1 MLNKAVGVAVLVS
14 AVLGLWVG
22 TDLRAVRWLA
32 LRPAAAQPAMMDPSQ
47 MSGIPRPDPQV
58 PAATVTVRLIRG
70 ELSNRIVDAAVEL
83 VPAGGAVGRSEKTNA
98 EGRATFGELA
108 PGTYTARASIDGVTL
123 SSQPISVQ
131 AAPAPGI
138 RVMLVFPKS
147 AAEQQKEVGTA
158 DGKARVDQS
167 SPPGSLL
174 VKLVDEAGQPLSGLK
189 VTLLSAS
196 RADEKVASRGT
207 QTTAADGTAKYSEL
221 LAGAEVGYMV
231 LVEREGG
238 RQQSQ
243 PFQLSPEHGSQLAMT
258 VRPVSQNQ
266 GALTFGPATHIIF
279 EPQDDTVQVTENIQL
294 RNPLEQPVDTGPS
307 GLRIPLAKGAL
318 SPQVPPNGPP
328 QLSVDASQEGPP
340 VLLWKGQ
347 VPPGE
352 TMISAAFV
360 LRHRGSL
367 SFQQQIS
374 IKAESVRVV
383 AVKLP
388 ELKIDG
394 LTDSEDRKWNGRD
407 LLVGTV
413 ALPGVGGSIE
423 LTLAGLP
430 TDFYQL
436 RILAV
441 LLAVGI
447 ALAFAYLAM
456 YRRPED
462 EGRVDSQRQR
472 LMVQRE
478 ALLDELISLESGA
491 VAPPSKGAKAK
502 APREALQVRR
512 ELEDVYRRIDELN
525 G

>member
-1 MLNKAVGVAVLVS
+1 MLNKAVRVAVLV
-14 AVLGLWVG
+14 AAALGLVG
-22 TDLRAVRWLA
+22 ATLPWAVQ
-32 LRPAAAQPAMMDPSQ
+32 PAVAQPAMLDPSQ

-58 PAATVTVRLIRG
+58 PPATVTVRLIRG
-70 ELSNRIVDAAVEL
+70 DLSNRIVAAAVEL
-83 VPAGGAVGRSEKTNA
+83 VPEGGAAARSEKTNA
-98 EGRATFGELA
+98 EGRATFGELSV
-108 PGTYTARASIDGVTL
+108 GVYTARSTIDGTTL
-123 SSQPISVQ
+123 TSQPISVQ

-147 AAEQQKEVGTA
+147 AADQQKELGTA
-158 DGKARVDQS
+158 DGKARVDLS

-174 VKLVDEAGQPLSGLK
+174 VKLVNEGGQPIPGLK

-196 RADEKVASRGT
+196 RSDEKVESRGT
-207 QTTAADGTAKYSEL
+207 QNSADDGSVKWSEL
-221 LAGAEVGYMV
+221 RSGGEIGYMV

-243 PFQLSPEHGSQLAMT
+243 PFQLNAEHGSQLAMT
-258 VRPVSQNQ
+258 VRPVSQNT
-266 GALTFGPATHIIF
+266 GALTFGPATHLIF

-294 RNPLEQPVDTGPS
+294 RNSLEQPVDTGPS

-318 SPQVPPNGPP
+318 SPQVAPNGPS
-328 QLSVDASQEGPP
+328 QLSVDASQDGPP

-347 VPPGE
+347 VPPGD

-360 LRHRGSL
+360 LRHRGSV

-374 IKAESVRVV
+374 VRAESLRVV

-407 LLVGTV
+407 LMVGTV

-423 LTLAGLP
+423 LSLNGLP

-441 LLAVGI
+441 ILAAGI
-447 ALAFAYLAM
+447 GLAFTYLAI
-456 YRRPED
+456 YRRGED
-462 EGRVDSQRQR
+462 DAATEKLRQR
-472 LMVQRE
+472 LLAQRE
-478 ALLDELISLESGA
+478 GLLDELINLEAGA
-491 VAPPSKGAKAK
+491 APPPPKGGKAR
-502 APREALQVRR
+502 APRDATAVRA